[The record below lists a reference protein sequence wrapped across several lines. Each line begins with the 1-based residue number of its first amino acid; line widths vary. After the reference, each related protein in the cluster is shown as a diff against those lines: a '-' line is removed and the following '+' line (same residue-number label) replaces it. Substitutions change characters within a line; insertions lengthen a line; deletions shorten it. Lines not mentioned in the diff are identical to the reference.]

1 MSINE
6 TETPVPGTG
15 GTTETPTPVAEPSAE
30 TIKPDTSQSGPPES
44 VPYARFKEV
53 NDRLAKL
60 KPYAQLEDIGY
71 DPDSLGQ
78 LAAFE
83 QSYVQDEV
91 GTLQKLVERSEVL
104 TESQKEE
111 MIAALE
117 GKIDAD
123 EVERMSTTPPS
134 EEEIPA
140 WGKPLIEERETRQ
153 QQKAQEDA
161 NKFLESILTKWDEAD
176 VADKLVATPRSVK
189 LAFIAA
195 NAPQATS
202 VDQLVEVCRQ
212 MTKEYETSILTGAVT
227 TAGGGSSGSP
237 KAVPGSGVP
246 VPTPTPL
253 KDLKS
258 ATAAAEAAIE
268 AGLLPP
274 VRGRR

>member
-1 MSINE
+1 VSTTE
-6 TETPVPGTG
+6 SETPVPGTG
-15 GTTETPTPVAEPSAE
+15 EIKETPTPVADPSAE
-30 TIKPDTSQSGPPES
+30 TLNADTSQSGPPES

-53 NDRLAKL
+53 NDRLTKL

-91 GTLQKLVERSEVL
+91 GTLQTLVKKSEVL
-104 TESQKEE
+104 TDEQKEG

-117 GKIDAD
+117 GNIDAD

-134 EEEIPA
+134 EEEIPS

-161 NKFLESILTKWDEAD
+161 NKFLEGIMTKWDEAD
-176 VADKLVATPRSVK
+176 VADKSVPTPKSVK

-195 NAPQATS
+195 NAPHATS
-202 VDQLVEVCRQ
+202 VDQLIGVCRQ
-212 MTKEYETSILTGAVT
+212 LTKEYETSILTGAVT
-227 TAGGGSSGSP
+227 PASGGLSGSLP

-258 ATAAAEAAIE
+258 ATAAAQSAIE

-274 VRGRR
+274 VGRR